1 MISFQIQSPHLNDFR
16 DALYVFGKFRCGV
29 GPLKKKRWTSFN

>member
-1 MISFQIQSPHLNDFR
+1 LNDFR

-29 GPLKKKRWTSFN
+29 GPLKIKKNWTVWMSFNWK